1 MDSPFYFLPG
11 SFKHTVLYHSNI
23 VVVYIIV
30 VMYIVVV
37 YIVVVYIVVIMYIVV
52 VFPVLYPGCLKF
64 LIVTTTVV
72 V

>member
-23 VVVYIIV
+23 VVVYAVVLMYIV
-30 VMYIVVV
+30 VIMYIVVV
-37 YIVVVYIVVIMYIVV
+37 YIVV

-64 LIVTTTVV
+64 LLVTTNVV